1 MAQAL
6 TEWHRHLSLADSDA
20 VGGSLA
26 KNDLY
31 ARLALRAL
39 APQVHDHRT
48 QRKAHGTASHASRRC
63 TATATARSH
72 CDA

>member
-20 VGGSLA
+20 IGGSLA

-48 QRKAHGTASHASRRC
+48 
-63 TATATARSH
+63 
-72 CDA
+72 